1 MLEEP
6 KHWKLA
12 ITVFP
17 EGPDF
22 SLVQFQNSV
31 NNPNEDIYG
40 TLIKLRVE
48 VMLRRRTIL
57 LDDTVKIKQDI
68 PDP

>member
-12 ITVFP
+12 ITVLP

-48 VMLRRRTIL
+48 VMLRRRAIL